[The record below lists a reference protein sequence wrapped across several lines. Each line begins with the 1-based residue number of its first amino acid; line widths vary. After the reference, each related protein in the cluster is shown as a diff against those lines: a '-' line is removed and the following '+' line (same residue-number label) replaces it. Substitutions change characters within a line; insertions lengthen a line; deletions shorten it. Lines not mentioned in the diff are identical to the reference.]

1 MKSYELTY
9 LISSE
14 MTEEETKSFPEK
26 IAVLI
31 QESEGIVG
39 NKSLILKRKLA
50 YPIKKQGEAYLAV
63 ITFQLNAD
71 KLTEL
76 EKKLKSENK
85 ILRYL
90 LTVKK
95 PVKET
100 RRTVRKITQLQEK
113 KKKKAKVELKE
124 IEKKLE
130 EILKE

>member
-14 MTEEETKSFPEK
+14 MAEEEAKSFPEK
-26 IAVLI
+26 MVVLI
-31 QESEGIVG
+31 QETGGIIKD
-39 NKSLILKRKLA
+39 KSLVSKRRLA
-50 YPIKKQGEAYLAV
+50 YPIKKQGEAYLA
-63 ITFQLNAD
+63 IIIFQLNAD

-76 EKKLKSENK
+76 EKKLKSESK

-90 LTVKK
+90 IIAKK

-100 RRTVRKITQLQEK
+100 RRIMRKTLPLQDK
-113 KKKKAKVELKE
+113 KKKKVKVELKE